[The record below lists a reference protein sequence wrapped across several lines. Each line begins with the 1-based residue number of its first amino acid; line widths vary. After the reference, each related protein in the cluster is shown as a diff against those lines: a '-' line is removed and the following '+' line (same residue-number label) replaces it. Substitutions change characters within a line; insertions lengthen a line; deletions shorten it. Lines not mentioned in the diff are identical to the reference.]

1 LKFFIFTRNLRLAK
15 KAEKAGID
23 SIILDWEYRGKIDR
37 QKSFDLE
44 TNMDTPE
51 DVYNISTKVSI
62 PVTVRINPINKHT
75 TSEIKTAISNG
86 ARTIMLPMA
95 KSCCEIRE
103 FLSIVDGQAK
113 TMVQIETPSLI
124 REMTELTSLNW
135 DYAYIGL
142 NDLMVACKKCSIW
155 ESISDGTVE
164 RVCMK
169 LRGRAYGFGGSTLIG
184 GGAPV
189 LGSLILHELIRL
201 GGEVSLLRRTFKRE
215 LLDRDIQ
222 AEMNALRE
230 FVKCSKKRGTQAR
243 LHDHE
248 TLLKSIEK
256 SVIYNVIPSIQ
267 R

>member
-1 LKFFIFTRNLRLAK
+1 LQLAK
-15 KAEKAGID
+15 KAENAGID
-23 SIILDWEYRGKIDR
+23 SIILDWEYKGKIDR
-37 QKSFDLE
+37 QKTFDLE
-44 TNMDTPE
+44 TNRDTPE
-51 DVYNISTKVSI
+51 DVYNISTKVRI

-95 KSCCEIRE
+95 KSCCEVRE

-124 REMTELTSLNW
+124 RELTELTSLNW

-142 NDLMVACKKCSIW
+142 NDLMVASKKCSIW

-169 LRGRAYGFGGSTLIG
+169 LKGRAYGFGGSTLIG
-184 GGAPV
+184 GGDPI

-201 GGEVSLLRRTFKRE
+201 GGEVSLLRRTFKQE

-222 AEMNALRE
+222 TEISALRE
-230 FVKCSKKRGTQAR
+230 FIRCSQKRGPQAM

-248 TLLKSIEK
+248 TLLKAIEK
-256 SVIYNVIPSIQ
+256 SVFYNVIPSIQ